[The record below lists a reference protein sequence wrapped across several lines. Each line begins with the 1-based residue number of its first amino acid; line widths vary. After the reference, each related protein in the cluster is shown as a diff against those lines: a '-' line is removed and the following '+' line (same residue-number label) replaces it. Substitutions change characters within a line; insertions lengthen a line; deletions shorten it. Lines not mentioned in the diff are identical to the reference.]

1 MALPNLNA
9 PTKVEGK
16 NASLAI
22 TTTPTAIISN
32 AAASGK
38 TLRVNILFVANIDGA
53 SAADVTID
61 IYDGTTPYAMVSTVS
76 VPADATLDI
85 IGERPLYV
93 MEGQSLRL
101 TASADGDLEAVCSY
115 EEIS

>member
-1 MALPNLNA
+1 MAIPNLNA

-16 NASLAI
+16 NAALAI
-22 TTTPTAIISN
+22 TTTPAAIISN

-38 TLRVNILFVANIDGA
+38 TLRINILFVANIDGA

-61 IYDGTTPYAMVSTVS
+61 VYDGTTPYRMVSTVS
-76 VPADATLDI
+76 VPADAVLSVIED
-85 IGERPLYV
+85 RPLYI

-101 TASADGDLEAVCSY
+101 TASASGDLEAVCSY